1 MKRMMVCLC
10 VLTMLSTPALRGQTA
25 APTAAASTET
35 HAPGDISGTWQGTL
49 HAGKDLRIVFKITKE
64 DGKLKAVGYSIDQG
78 SQPMNA
84 TGVTLQGTDFKLSVP
99 SVGGSYEGAL
109 AADGKTITGEWSQ
122 GQPLPLVLVRATK
135 ETAWDIPV
143 PPAPP
148 KPMAADADPSFDVA
162 TIKPSDPNVPGN
174 WFRVNGR
181 NFSTHNISLSGMIK
195 FAYGVHGK
203 QIMNAPDWM
212 DKDTYDIA
220 AVPDGEGQ
228 PSDKQWKSMLQKLMT
243 ERYKLIFHHEQR
255 ELDVFALTVG
265 KDGPKNLAEN
275 TGGGSL
281 PGMFFRGTPGG
292 IMLPANNATMKD
304 FTGLLQEVV
313 LDKPVVDQTELKGRF
328 DFTLKWAPDES
339 QFSGHMPPPSD
350 LPDAPP
356 SLFTAVQE
364 QIGLK
369 IESKKALVDVLVID
383 HVEKPSPN

>member
-1 MKRMMVCLC
+1 MKKL
-10 VLTMLSTPALRGQTA
+10 MLGLMAVA
-25 APTAAASTET
+25 AMFGVGARAQDVT
-35 HAPGDISGTWQGTL
+35 GDWQGTL
-49 HAGKDLRIVFKITKE
+49 HAGKDLRIVFKITKD

-84 TGVTLQGTDFKLSVP
+84 TNVKLEGTDFKLAVP
-99 SVGGSYEGAL
+99 GVGGTFQGTLS
-109 AADGKTITGEWSQ
+109 ADGNTISGTWSQ

-135 ETAWDIPV
+135 ETAWDIP
-143 PPAPP
+143 APP
-148 KPMAADADPSFDVA
+148 VPLKPMAADANPTFEVA

-181 NFSTHNISLSGMIK
+181 NFTTHNISLDGLIK

-203 QIMNAPDWM
+203 QILNGPDWM
-212 DKDTYDIA
+212 DHDTYDIA

-228 PSDKQWKSMLQKLMT
+228 PSDKQWKGMLQKLIAERFKMT
-243 ERYKLIFHHEQR
+243 FHQDKR
-255 ELDVFALTVG
+255 ELAVFALTVS
-265 KDGPKNLAEN
+265 KDGPKNMAEN

-313 LDKPVVDQTELKGRF
+313 LDKPVVDQTGLKGRY
-328 DFTLKWAPDES
+328 DFTLKWAPDDS
-339 QFSGHMPPPSD
+339 QFGGHVPPPSD
-350 LPDAPP
+350 AADAPP
-356 SLFTAVQE
+356 NLFTAVQE

-369 IESKKALVDVLVID
+369 IDSTKAMVDVMVVD
-383 HVEKPSPN
+383 HVEKPTAN